1 MSLVHRF
8 LEAEVYLIIVA
19 VLATISLHN
28 PYRAFALTFG
38 VMVLIAAII
47 TRKLTNLYQP
57 LEETSF
63 QFTADSFA
71 GGLQIFL
78 LSVVVATLVLLTGI
92 YFQTIHWPMNFKLV
106 SPKVLIYPFS
116 CVVQELTILYLF
128 RRFQI
133 KIGSDQAK
141 ARASFFFGLCHMPN
155 MFLAPLTMLMAS
167 IFLGNYTKYR
177 NPVPLIV
184 SHLILGVT
192 VSSSFPKLLTSGMQ
206 VGIGVVDF
214 WANVLR

>member
-1 MSLVHRF
+1 MILVHRF
-8 LEAEVYLIIVA
+8 LEAEVYLVILA
-19 VLATISLHN
+19 VLVTISLHN
-28 PYRAFALTFG
+28 PYRAIVLTVG
-38 VMVLIAAII
+38 VLILVSAIVA
-47 TRKLTNLYQP
+47 RKLTNMYQP

-63 QFTADSFA
+63 QFTAESFA
-71 GGLQIFL
+71 GGMQIFL
-78 LSVVVATLVLLTGI
+78 MSVTAAILIGI
-92 YFQTIHWPMNFKLV
+92 MGFYFQTMHWPMNFKLT

-133 KIGSDQAK
+133 KHGTDQAK
-141 ARASFFFGLCHMPN
+141 RRAAFVFGLCHMPN
-155 MFLAPLTMLMAS
+155 MFLAPLTMFMAS

-177 NPVPLIV
+177 NPMPLIV

-214 WANVLR
+214 WQNVLR